1 MNYKVNDHYW
11 RRYLRF
17 IASRE
22 PLPVGYAET
31 HHIYPRS
38 LFPQLANDPK
48 NLIRLT
54 AREHFIA
61 HWILHKA
68 FGGKMTMAFMY
79 MKAGADGRYW
89 NLNSKSYET
98 LRVEFGA
105 IWSDA
110 KTGKKLS
117 AEHRA
122 AMSAGRTG
130 KPLSQDHREAIRLGN
145 QGKVVSPETCQ
156 KISEAKRG
164 KTPNRVMTDSYR
176 ALLQRPKKK
185 EPCKCCG
192 KLVAINMINRWHNDN
207 CKHKLM
213 EAA

>member
-1 MNYKVNDHYW
+1 MNYQVNDHYW

-17 IASRE
+17 IESRKPFE
-22 PLPVGYAET
+22 GGYAEM

-48 NLIRLT
+48 NLIQLT

-79 MKAGADGRYW
+79 MKAGADDRYW
-89 NLNSKSYET
+89 NLNSKAYET

-105 IWSDA
+105 VWSKA

-122 AMSAGRTG
+122 AMSAGRSG
-130 KPLSQDHREAIRLGN
+130 KPLSENHRKSIGAGN
-145 QGKVVSPETCQ
+145 TGRVVSQETRQ
-156 KISEAKRG
+156 KISEAKKG
-164 KTPNRVMTDSYR
+164 VTPNRPMTESYL
-176 ALLQRPKKK
+176 ALLRRPKAKA
-185 EPCKCCG
+185 ECPHCG
-192 KLVAINMINRWHNDN
+192 KEVAVNMFGRWHGDN
-207 CKHKLM
+207 CKMK
-213 EAA
+213 EAFA